1 MKQNQEYKNEALAAL
16 RGNWAP
22 AVLATLVYYLLTL
35 FLISPYEVAVFR
47 TNSAD
52 IMGLMA
58 ASRWY
63 GVFFLGMILVIGP
76 FLVGYVNSFKK
87 LLVEGDDRITA
98 NSFREGFKPYW
109 RSVWAYL
116 FRGILITLW
125 SLLLVIPGIIKSL
138 SYAMTMYIVKD
149 HPELTV
155 NEAIDLS
162 KDMMYGHKYDLF
174 YLYISFIGWYL
185 LSILTLGIGTFWLMP
200 YIQTAQASFYEDVKA
215 EWDQSDSLLNSL
227 LAFFIWARNAGLVCS
242 LV

>member
-16 RGNWAP
+16 KGNWAP

-155 NEAIDLS
+155 NEAIDMS

-200 YIQTAQASFYEDVKA
+200 YIETAQASFYEDVKA
-215 EWDQSDSLLNSL
+215 EWELKSV
-227 LAFFIWARNAGLVCS
+227 G
-242 LV
+242 

>member
-1 MKQNQEYKNEALAAL
+1 MKQNQENKNEALAAL
-16 RGNWAP
+16 KGNWAP

-125 SLLLVIPGIIKSL
+125 SLLLIIPGIIKSL

-215 EWDQSDSLLNSL
+215 EWELKSV
-227 LAFFIWARNAGLVCS
+227 G
-242 LV
+242 

>member
-1 MKQNQEYKNEALAAL
+1 MK
-16 RGNWAP
+16 GNWAP

-116 FRGILITLW
+116 FRGILIALW

-215 EWDQSDSLLNSL
+215 EWELKSV
-227 LAFFIWARNAGLVCS
+227 G
-242 LV
+242 

>member
-1 MKQNQEYKNEALAAL
+1 MK
-16 RGNWAP
+16 GNWAP

-200 YIQTAQASFYEDVKA
+200 YIESAQASFYEDVKA
-215 EWDQSDSLLNSL
+215 EWELKSV
-227 LAFFIWARNAGLVCS
+227 G
-242 LV
+242 

>member
-116 FRGILITLW
+116 FRGILIALW

-200 YIQTAQASFYEDVKA
+200 YIETAQASFYEDVKA
-215 EWDQSDSLLNSL
+215 EWELKSV
-227 LAFFIWARNAGLVCS
+227 G
-242 LV
+242 

>member
-1 MKQNQEYKNEALAAL
+1 MKQNQDYKNEALAAL
-16 RGNWAP
+16 KGNWAP

-200 YIQTAQASFYEDVKA
+200 YIETAQASFYEDVKA
-215 EWDQSDSLLNSL
+215 EWELKSV
-227 LAFFIWARNAGLVCS
+227 G
-242 LV
+242 

>member
-125 SLLLVIPGIIKSL
+125 SLLLIIPGIIKSL

-200 YIQTAQASFYEDVKA
+200 YIETAQASFYEDVKA
-215 EWDQSDSLLNSL
+215 EWELKSV
-227 LAFFIWARNAGLVCS
+227 G
-242 LV
+242 

>member
-63 GVFFLGMILVIGP
+63 GVFLLGMILVIGP

-125 SLLLVIPGIIKSL
+125 SLLLIIPGIIKSL

-215 EWDQSDSLLNSL
+215 EWELKSV
-227 LAFFIWARNAGLVCS
+227 G
-242 LV
+242 

>member
-1 MKQNQEYKNEALAAL
+1 MKQNQDYKNEALAAL
-16 RGNWAP
+16 KGNWAP

-215 EWDQSDSLLNSL
+215 EWELKSV
-227 LAFFIWARNAGLVCS
+227 G
-242 LV
+242 

>member
-63 GVFFLGMILVIGP
+63 GVFLLGMILVIGP

-125 SLLLVIPGIIKSL
+125 SLLLIIPGIIKSL

-185 LSILTLGIGTFWLMP
+185 LSILTLGIGSFWLMP

-215 EWDQSDSLLNSL
+215 EWELKSV
-227 LAFFIWARNAGLVCS
+227 G
-242 LV
+242 

>member
-16 RGNWAP
+16 KGNWAP

-125 SLLLVIPGIIKSL
+125 SLLLIIPGIIKSL

-200 YIQTAQASFYEDVKA
+200 YIETAQASFYEDVKA
-215 EWDQSDSLLNSL
+215 EWEMVSV
-227 LAFFIWARNAGLVCS
+227 G
-242 LV
+242 

>member
-1 MKQNQEYKNEALAAL
+1 MK
-16 RGNWAP
+16 GNWAP

-125 SLLLVIPGIIKSL
+125 SLLLIIPGIIKSL

-200 YIQTAQASFYEDVKA
+200 YIETAQASFYEDVKA
-215 EWDQSDSLLNSL
+215 EWELKSV
-227 LAFFIWARNAGLVCS
+227 G
-242 LV
+242 

>member
-16 RGNWAP
+16 KGNWAP

-162 KDMMYGHKYDLF
+162 KVMMYGHKYDLF

-200 YIQTAQASFYEDVKA
+200 YIETAQASFYEDVKA
-215 EWDQSDSLLNSL
+215 EWELKSV
-227 LAFFIWARNAGLVCS
+227 G
-242 LV
+242 

>member
-1 MKQNQEYKNEALAAL
+1 MK
-16 RGNWAP
+16 GNWAP

-185 LSILTLGIGTFWLMP
+185 LSILTLGIGSFWLIP
-200 YIQTAQASFYEDVKA
+200 YIETAQASFYEDVKA
-215 EWDQSDSLLNSL
+215 EWELKSV
-227 LAFFIWARNAGLVCS
+227 G
-242 LV
+242 

>member
-16 RGNWAP
+16 KGNWAP

-116 FRGILITLW
+116 FRGILIALW

-215 EWDQSDSLLNSL
+215 EWELKSVD
-227 LAFFIWARNAGLVCS
+227 
-242 LV
+242 

>member
-63 GVFFLGMILVIGP
+63 GVFCLGMILVIGP

-215 EWDQSDSLLNSL
+215 EWELKSV
-227 LAFFIWARNAGLVCS
+227 G
-242 LV
+242 

>member
-16 RGNWAP
+16 KGNWAP

-185 LSILTLGIGTFWLMP
+185 LSILTLGIGSFWLMP

-215 EWDQSDSLLNSL
+215 EWELKSV
-227 LAFFIWARNAGLVCS
+227 G
-242 LV
+242 

>member
-16 RGNWAP
+16 KGNWAP

-76 FLVGYVNSFKK
+76 FYVGYVNSFKK

-215 EWDQSDSLLNSL
+215 EWELKSV
-227 LAFFIWARNAGLVCS
+227 G
-242 LV
+242 

>member
-1 MKQNQEYKNEALAAL
+1 MK
-16 RGNWAP
+16 GNWAP

-200 YIQTAQASFYEDVKA
+200 YIETAQASFYEDVKA
-215 EWDQSDSLLNSL
+215 EWELKSV
-227 LAFFIWARNAGLVCS
+227 G
-242 LV
+242 

>member
-1 MKQNQEYKNEALAAL
+1 MK
-16 RGNWAP
+16 GNWAP

-116 FRGILITLW
+116 FRGILIALW

-215 EWDQSDSLLNSL
+215 EWELKSVD
-227 LAFFIWARNAGLVCS
+227 
-242 LV
+242 

>member
-58 ASRWY
+58 ASRGY

-200 YIQTAQASFYEDVKA
+200 YIETAQASFYEDVKA
-215 EWDQSDSLLNSL
+215 EWELKSV
-227 LAFFIWARNAGLVCS
+227 G
-242 LV
+242 

>member
-16 RGNWAP
+16 KGNWAP

-155 NEAIDLS
+155 YEAIDLS

-215 EWDQSDSLLNSL
+215 EWELKSV
-227 LAFFIWARNAGLVCS
+227 G
-242 LV
+242 

>member
-200 YIQTAQASFYEDVKA
+200 YIETAQASFYEDVKA
-215 EWDQSDSLLNSL
+215 EWELKSV
-227 LAFFIWARNAGLVCS
+227 G
-242 LV
+242 

>member
-16 RGNWAP
+16 KGNWAP

-200 YIQTAQASFYEDVKA
+200 YIETAQASFYEDVKA
-215 EWDQSDSLLNSL
+215 EWELKSV
-227 LAFFIWARNAGLVCS
+227 G
-242 LV
+242 

>member
-16 RGNWAP
+16 KGNWAP

-155 NEAIDLS
+155 NEAIDMS

-215 EWDQSDSLLNSL
+215 EWELKSV
-227 LAFFIWARNAGLVCS
+227 G
-242 LV
+242 

>member
-1 MKQNQEYKNEALAAL
+1 MKQNQEYKNEVLAAL
-16 RGNWAP
+16 KGNWAP

-125 SLLLVIPGIIKSL
+125 SLLLIIPGIIKSL

-200 YIQTAQASFYEDVKA
+200 YIETAQASFYEDVKA
-215 EWDQSDSLLNSL
+215 EWELKSV
-227 LAFFIWARNAGLVCS
+227 G
-242 LV
+242 